1 MTGLET
7 LLDDAAG
14 HPAAIDIA
22 ADLRRGHRALRR
34 RRTRWAAAG
43 MTGGLVVVGAA
54 GYAAWPRQHEASVTP
69 ATDPTSTGPIRTE
82 YYVAPPA
89 PDGWKL
95 EGAKPYFLSMI
106 PADSASTNIWS
117 FDGKVVV
124 MLHEASGPSFGF
136 GPTTEYDGRTFY
148 DNERDTDSSILAVRL
163 DDGRWLQVQYP
174 KDAGLRTREMIEFLD
189 GVRVLP
195 AA

>member
-1 MTGLET
+1 
-7 LLDDAAG
+7 
-14 HPAAIDIA
+14 
-22 ADLRRGHRALRR
+22 
-34 RRTRWAAAG
+34 
-43 MTGGLVVVGAA
+43 
-54 GYAAWPRQHEASVTP
+54 
-69 ATDPTSTGPIRTE
+69 
-82 YYVAPPA
+82 VAPPA

-124 MLHEASGPSFGF
+124 MLHEASSPSFGF

-148 DNERDTDSSILAVRL
+148 DNERNADSSILAVRL

-174 KDAGLRTREMIEFLD
+174 KDAGLGTRQMIEFLD

-195 AA
+195 AAYGTAN